1 MKIIERIKAS
11 LGLAGGEVEMEP
23 PDLVAKLGGGG
34 VVVSRYL
41 VCDSVDYSVRDFNE
55 SSARKYVETFASILD
70 KLPVNSEVRIIKD
83 EVDLKWF
90 TRKLVNEILN
100 TRVKLDSAQD
110 EHSRVKHKVR
120 LEVLSK
126 LYEALLKGEP
136 FTSTTLLVKIRVA
149 AKTLE
154 EARSML
160 EYHESVVSRVFKTYY
175 GLSLRRASKS
185 ELVRILRQDLNL
197 EPWNIAPSVVAE
209 SRRLGFIH
217 PFPLEKRSVFTDGV
231 FLGVDLRDG
240 RPVQIP
246 VEQFFKHMVVIGPT
260 GKGKT
265 ALLATLVESASIIDG
280 LKTLSIDFKGDLAKY
295 LPDKLVKAL
304 TPEDI
309 VVNLAHKPPWLSNAD
324 WRMIVVD
331 SLSTALNTDPGRV
344 LEALELVEKTGI
356 AALLHRGEGSILL
369 PLFELFNR
377 TPRYELLE
385 SIHRESVL
393 LELQGRSTS
402 FQNVYAGVVIGVLRN
417 GLSRREGFGNLLVI
431 DEAWRVSRLRS
442 LVELFKEG
450 RSWRVGV
457 VIATQ
462 NPGDVPREIL
472 ENASNLI
479 FFGSL
484 DADYVE
490 KAVKSTGV
498 GAEYAQH
505 VMKLGVGE
513 ALYVNTE
520 EAAPVL
526 LRVKTPMVLNS
537 S

>member
-1 MKIIERIKAS
+1 LKIMERIKSILGVAS
-11 LGLAGGEVEMEP
+11 GDLRIDP
-23 PDLVAKLGGGG
+23 PDLVTILGGKG
-34 VVVSRYL
+34 VIVSRIL
-41 VCDSVDYSVRDFNE
+41 VCDSVDYSVRDFSE

-70 KLPVNSEVRIIKD
+70 KLPANSEVRIVKD

-90 TRKLVNEILN
+90 ARRLVNEILN
-100 TRVKLDSAQD
+100 TRVKLETAQD

-126 LYEALLKGEP
+126 LYEALLKGES
-136 FTSTTLLVKIRVA
+136 FTSTTLLVKIRVF
-149 AKTLE
+149 AKSLE
-154 EARSML
+154 EARPML
-160 EYHESVVSRVFKTYY
+160 EYHESAVSRAFKTYY
-175 GLSLRRASKS
+175 GLSLRRASKA
-185 ELVRILRQDLNL
+185 ELARILRQDLNL
-197 EPWNIAPSVVAE
+197 EAFNSVQTIVSE
-209 SRRLGFIH
+209 SRRLGFLH
-217 PFPLEKRSVFTDGV
+217 PFPLEKKNMLVDGV
-231 FLGVDLRDG
+231 FLGVDLRDN

-246 VEQFFKHMVVIGPT
+246 VDQLYKHMVVIGPT

-265 ALLATLVESASIIDG
+265 ALLATLIESASVFDE

-295 LPDKLVKAL
+295 LPAGLVRVL

-309 VVNLAHKPPWLSNAD
+309 VVNLAHKPRWLGEAD

-331 SLSTALNTDPGRV
+331 SLSSSLNTDPGRV
-344 LEALELVEKTGI
+344 LGALELVEESGVT
-356 AALLHRGEGSILL
+356 ALLHRGEGSILL

-377 TPRYELLE
+377 PPRYELLE
-385 SIHRESVL
+385 NIHRESVL
-393 LELQGRSTS
+393 LELQGRSIL
-402 FQNVYAGVVIGVLRN
+402 FQNVYAGLVIGVLRN
-417 GLSRREGFGNLLVI
+417 GFSRREGFGNLLLI

-442 LVELFKEG
+442 LVELVKEG

-472 ENASNLI
+472 ENASNLV

-490 KAVKSTGV
+490 KAVRSTGV
-498 GAEYAQH
+498 GAEYAQYI
-505 VMKLGVGE
+505 MKLGVGE

-526 LRVKTPMVLNS
+526 LKVKTPTVLNS

>member
-1 MKIIERIKAS
+1 MKIIERIKSS
-11 LGLAGGEVEMEP
+11 LGLVSGDLRIEP
-23 PDLVAKLGGGG
+23 PDLVTLFGEKG
-34 VVVSRYL
+34 VIVSRIL

-70 KLPVNSEVRIIKD
+70 KLPVNSEVRIVKD

-90 TRKLVNEILN
+90 ARRLVNEILN
-100 TRVKLDSAQD
+100 TRVKLEGSQD
-110 EHSRVKHKVR
+110 EHSRVKHRVK

-136 FTSTTLLVKIRVA
+136 FTSTVLLVKIRVFA
-149 AKTLE
+149 RSVE
-154 EARSML
+154 EARSLL
-160 EYHESVVSRVFKTYY
+160 EYHESAVSRVFKTYY
-175 GLSLRRASKS
+175 GLTLRRASKS
-185 ELVRILRQDLNL
+185 ELVRILRLDLNL
-197 EPWNIAPSVVAE
+197 EAFNNIQPVVSE

-217 PFPLEKRSVFTDGV
+217 PFPPEKKSVFTDGV
-231 FLGVDLRDG
+231 FLGVDLRDN

-246 VEQFFKHMVVIGPT
+246 VEQLYKHMVVIGPT
-260 GKGKT
+260 GRGKT
-265 ALLATLVESASIIDG
+265 ALLASLIESASVFDE

-295 LPDKLVKAL
+295 LPQGLTRVL
-304 TPEDI
+304 TPEDV
-309 VVNLAHKPPWLSNAD
+309 VVNLAHKPRWLSDAD

-331 SLSTALNTDPGRV
+331 SLSTSLNTDPGRV
-344 LEALELVEKTGI
+344 LEALELVEGSGI
-356 AALLHRGEGSILL
+356 TALLHRGEGSVLL

-377 TPRYELLE
+377 PPRYELLE
-385 SIHRESVL
+385 SIHKENVL
-393 LELQGRSTS
+393 LQLQGRSIL
-402 FQNVYAGVVIGVLRN
+402 FQNVYAGIVIGVLRN
-417 GLSRREGFGNLLVI
+417 GLSRREGFSNLLVI

-442 LVELFKEG
+442 LVELVKEG

-472 ENASNLI
+472 ENASNLV

-490 KAVKSTGV
+490 KVVKSTGV
-498 GAEYAQH
+498 GAEYAQRI
-505 VMKLGVGE
+505 MKLGIGE

-526 LRVKTPMVLNS
+526 LRVKTPMGLNS